1 MRREAPAAQMR
12 TFADMFWDTR
22 TTEGAKGSITGAPVE
37 VLLSG
42 AGLGSQFLRLDR
54 H

>member
-12 TFADMFWDTR
+12 TLADMFWETC
-22 TTEGAKGSITGAPVE
+22 TPEGAKGAITEAPVE
-37 VLLSG
+37 VWLG
-42 AGLGSQFLRLDR
+42 GDGLGSQFLRLDC

>member
-42 AGLGSQFLRLDR
+42 AGLESQFPRLDLQ
-54 H
+54 